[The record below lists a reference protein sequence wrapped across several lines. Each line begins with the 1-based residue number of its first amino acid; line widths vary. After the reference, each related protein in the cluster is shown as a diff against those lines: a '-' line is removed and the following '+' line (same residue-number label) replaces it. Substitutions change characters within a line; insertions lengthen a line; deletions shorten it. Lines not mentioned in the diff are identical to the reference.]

1 LSNALKNCVNHYRNR
16 SLIMKKKMTTYVTL
30 LVFGTALIGVS
41 SQAQERTSHVDD
53 WEFVVAPYLWMAGID
68 GDVTVRGIEASVDA
82 DFGDILD
89 NLDVGAQ
96 GYFEIRKD
104 KWGAYVDVM
113 YLKVASDAKVGA
125 VDIDIES
132 STTLAGAGVLYR
144 VYEGFAG
151 AEGNRVATDIFVGG
165 RYVNL
170 DVDLDYNGAAD
181 ISGDQDWLDP
191 VIGVTYS
198 RDMSGKFLI
207 TTSADIGGFGIASDL
222 TWSLSILGGYRLSR
236 TANLWFGYRYLDI
249 DYDTGSGAKKF
260 EYDVAMHGPI
270 LGASFHF

>member
-1 LSNALKNCVNHYRNR
+1 MR
-16 SLIMKKKMTTYVTL
+16 KKMTANVML
-30 LVFGTALIGVS
+30 LVFVMALMGVTT
-41 SQAQERTSHVDD
+41 QAQERTSHVDGL
-53 WEFVVAPYLWMAGID
+53 EFVVSPYIWMAGID
-68 GDVTVRGIEASVDA
+68 GDVTVKGTEASVDA

-125 VDIDIES
+125 ADIDIES

-151 AEGNRVATDIFVGG
+151 AEGNPVATDIFVGG
-165 RYVNL
+165 RYVKL
-170 DVDLDYNGAAD
+170 DVDLDYTGVGD
-181 ISGDQDWLDP
+181 VSGDQDWLDP

-198 RDMSGKFLI
+198 RDMSEKFLI
-207 TTSADIGGFGIASDL
+207 RTTADIGGFGIASDM
-222 TWSLSILGGYRLSR
+222 TWSFSILGGYRLGR